1 MDATGDC
8 KPVLGLAIDDR
19 VAAGDGAA
27 SLRDL
32 VDRALEDALQLRER
46 RVLGP
51 RRDVKSEQHLAAHRV
66 DIGHRVRGADRAGG
80 VRVVDDRWEEIQRLD
95 DREVARN
102 EIDGRIVGHIET
114 DEQIRGTLLTAHRTQ
129 YLRQCAGFAQIDN
142 QDLGVGWDE
151 FRQKLFGLTES
162 AGALINW
169 KARHGQLGHKAE
181 NAALGAALGLFSRE
195 HLTREQ
201 YASLVEP
208 MAEALPWLLPDR
220 APAPRKP

>member
-129 YLRQCAGFAQIDN
+129 YLRQWAGAQ
-142 QDLGVGWDE
+142 LGP
-151 FRQKLFGLTES
+151 S
-162 AGALINW
+162 AGAGGERRQPYLI
-169 KARHGQLGHKAE
+169 A
-181 NAALGAALGLFSRE
+181 RE
-195 HLTREQ
+195 HRWRW
-201 YASLVEP
+201 YS
-208 MAEALPWLLPDR
+208 R
-220 APAPRKP
+220 PRSTTSRRLAKKD